1 MYAKLLEGFAPIDW
15 IAFVVFFVGWS
26 IYGYYADHRTRGLS
40 GPIAVTGTVD
50 RLMVATAELP
60 FGHLAA
66 REVVEVKV
74 VMLAAIFIFAYFKFT
89 WSLRQ
94 FNFLS
99 ILVVLWR
106 RDFHSA
112 ALHVLS
118 D

>member
-1 MYAKLLEGFAPIDW
+1 MYAKFLEGFAPIDW
-15 IAFVVFFVGWS
+15 IALVVFFVGWS
-26 IYGYYADHRTRGLS
+26 IYGYYADHKTRGLS
-40 GPIAVTGTVD
+40 GLIAVAGTVGG
-50 RLMVATAELP
+50 LMVVTAELA

-74 VMLAAIFIFAYFKFT
+74 VMLAAVFIFAYFKFT

-99 ILVVLWR
+99 ILAVLWR
-106 RDFHSA
+106 RDFNSA